1 MMIKVASTSDV
12 IRLLQEYEAEHGTG
26 AIHGIS
32 TICQGDRTVEYVFY
46 ISDQSC
52 IDTKLEIPSVDLGV
66 IFEED

>member
-12 IRLLQEYEAEHGTG
+12 ISLLQEYEKEHGTG

-52 IDTKLEIPSVDLGV
+52 RDTKLEIPSVDISV
-66 IFEED
+66 IFKE

>member
-1 MMIKVASTSDV
+1 MIKVASTSDV

-46 ISDQSC
+46 IGDQSC
-52 IDTKLEIPSVDLGV
+52 MDTKLEIPSVDIGV
-66 IFEED
+66 IFEEN

>member
-32 TICQGDRTVEYVFY
+32 TICQGDRTTEYVFY
-46 ISDQSC
+46 IGDQSC
-52 IDTKLEIPSVDLGV
+52 QDTKLEIPSVDISV
-66 IFEED
+66 IFDED

>member
-1 MMIKVASTSDV
+1 MIKIASTSDV
-12 IRLLQEYEAEHGTG
+12 IRLLQEYEADHGAG

-52 IDTKLEIPSVDLGV
+52 RDTKLEIPSVDISI
-66 IFEED
+66 IFKE